1 MFEKK
6 GSWGAEKRKILNY
19 ILQVYKYSGQ
29 LQYLQERA
37 ADGTIPNNMKN
48 KNKNNTKSTSHVQ
61 YYYVVLRSLLKQKSN
76 NRLFGYWSFGLL
88 VLKTPLEI
96 PR

>member
-1 MFEKK
+1 MKLPLLLNFFQGDLIKPPDIARIATFFMFENKS
-6 GSWGAEKRKILNY
+6 GCGAEKRKILNY
-19 ILQVYKYSGQ
+19 ILQLYKYSGQ

-61 YYYVVLRSLLKQKSN
+61 YYL
-76 NRLFGYWSFGLL
+76 
-88 VLKTPLEI
+88 
-96 PR
+96 